1 MVSNLYMRPLI
12 VVLSSALLIC
22 PIAFGQKKVDG
33 QVRIS
38 CPPVRTK
45 LIKLVRPKYPEEA
58 KQTGVQGTVSLR
70 CIIGIDGSVEKIEV
84 ISGHQ
89 ALVPAAT
96 KAVSQWM
103 YKPLV
108 LNGKPVQMDTTV
120 DVIFRLPK
128 AQQSK

>member
-1 MVSNLYMRPLI
+1 MRLLI
-12 VVLSSALLIC
+12 VVLSSALLVC

-33 QVRIS
+33 PVSTS

-45 LIKLVRPKYPEEA
+45 LIKLVRPKYPKEA
-58 KQTGVQGTVSLR
+58 KLAGVQGTVFLR

-96 KAVSQWM
+96 NTVSQWM
-103 YKPLV
+103 YKPLF

-120 DVIFRLPK
+120 DVVFQLAK
-128 AQQSK
+128 EQQSK